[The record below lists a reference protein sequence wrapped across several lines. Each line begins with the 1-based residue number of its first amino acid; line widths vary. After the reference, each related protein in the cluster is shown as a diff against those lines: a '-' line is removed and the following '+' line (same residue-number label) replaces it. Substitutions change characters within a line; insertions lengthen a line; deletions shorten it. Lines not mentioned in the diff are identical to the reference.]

1 MLADNAD
8 AAIGSAL
15 ILLLLLALVALWAWV
30 LVDTL
35 RAPDDN
41 GRPWRVVAYAMEEQ
55 AEALIRLE
63 STPARRPL
71 SGHAQ
76 RVATGHGVD
85 MAVRRPPGGRHATVT
100 QRPTTP
106 AALLR
111 TVECVQRSPS
121 ERR

>member
-1 MLADNAD
+1 MLADNAG

-15 ILLLLLALVALWAWV
+15 ILLPLLALVALWAWA

-35 RAPDDN
+35 RVPDDD
-41 GRPWRVVAYAMEEQ
+41 GRPWRVVAHAIEEQ
-55 AEALIRLE
+55 AEELIRLE

-76 RVATGHGVD
+76 RVAAGRKLTWPCGVRLAAD
-85 MAVRRPPGGRHATVT
+85 TQLSASGRRRRRPCFVPSS
-100 QRPTTP
+100 
-106 AALLR
+106 
-111 TVECVQRSPS
+111 CVQRSPS

>member
-1 MLADNAD
+1 MLATSVG

-15 ILLLLLALVALWAWV
+15 LPLPLLALVALWVWA
-30 LVDTL
+30 LVHTL
-35 RAPDDN
+35 RAPDD
-41 GRPWRVVAYAMEEQ
+41 GWPWRVVAHAMEQQ

-76 RVATGHGVD
+76 RVATGRELTWPCGVRLAAD
-85 MAVRRPPGGRHATVT
+85 TQLSASGRRRRRPCFVPSSR
-100 QRPTTP
+100 
-106 AALLR
+106 
-111 TVECVQRSPS
+111 VQRSPS